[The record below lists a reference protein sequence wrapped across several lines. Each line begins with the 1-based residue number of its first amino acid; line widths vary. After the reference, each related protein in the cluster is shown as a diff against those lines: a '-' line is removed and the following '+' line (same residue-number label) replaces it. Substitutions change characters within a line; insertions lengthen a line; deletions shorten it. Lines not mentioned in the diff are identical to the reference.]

1 MSEMD
6 EREQTPAEGADTVEG
21 AESQAPAEA
30 GEAQDTPKKI
40 AGKYD
45 SWDDA
50 EKALVEAQRKIG
62 EQGEELGRLRT
73 IATMPMMPQVA
84 PYQGYPQSAPV
95 DSPKPKAPVSQ
106 EEWFSDPEATAEK
119 LINLGAERA
128 LGKLRE
134 ENARAAQISQLATQF
149 YAAHKD
155 LDPKRDKPLVNYYA
169 DELTAELNGLHPY
182 QRQQLYPDPMKEV
195 ARRVRDHKA
204 ELLNEART
212 KQQTT
217 QPPHV
222 GPGGGVASAPT
233 STAPAKP
240 KTAREQHDEYMAELR
255 AITNK

>member
-1 MSEMD
+1 MSEFD
-6 EREQTPAEGADTVEG
+6 ELEQAPADADTVEG
-21 AESQAPAEA
+21 EESQAPAEPA
-30 GEAQDTPKKI
+30 EPQDTPKKW
-40 AGKYD
+40 AGKYQTPEEM
-45 SWDDA
+45 
-50 EKALVEAQRKIG
+50 EKAFPELERKLG

-84 PYQGYPQSAPV
+84 PYQGYPQVAPV
-95 DSPKPKAPVSQ
+95 TQPKPKAPVSQ

-128 LGKLRE
+128 LDKLRE

-217 QPPHV
+217 QPLHV
-222 GPGGGVASAPT
+222 GPGGGVASAPA